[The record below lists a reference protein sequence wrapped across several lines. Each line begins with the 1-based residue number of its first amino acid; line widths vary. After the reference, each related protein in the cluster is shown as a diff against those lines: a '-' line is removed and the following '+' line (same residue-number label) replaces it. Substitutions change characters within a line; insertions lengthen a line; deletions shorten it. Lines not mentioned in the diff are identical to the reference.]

1 MGRKRQ
7 RILCV
12 DYNADVRE
20 MLAALL
26 GAAGYDATAVAAP
39 QDAERFVSGEGFDLF
54 ILDKVPR
61 VDPGLKLCREL
72 RRRHPHTPII
82 VYSADVSER
91 HHREA
96 AEAGATACIDKP
108 DVRPLVRAVE
118 NLIRCECRGRPYPAA
133 RSAARQRVVAGGDA
147 VQDEL
152 HGVRRHHDAHDA
164 GDDVHLAL
172 ADARHQTPA

>member
-1 MGRKRQ
+1 MAHERR

-12 DYNADVRE
+12 DYDEDVRE

-26 GAAGYDATAVAAP
+26 RASGYEATAVAAA
-39 QDAERFVSGEGFDLF
+39 QDAERLASLGGFDLF
-54 ILDKVPR
+54 IIDKVPR

-91 HHREA
+91 HRREA
-96 AEAGATACIDKP
+96 MDAGATACVDKP

-118 NLIRCECRGRPYPAA
+118 NLSRREGRRATYAPADPAA
-133 RSAARQRVVAGGDA
+133 RPRRDVAGDA
-147 VQDEL
+147 VRGAAAPD
-152 HGVRRHHDAHDA
+152 R
-164 GDDVHLAL
+164 
-172 ADARHQTPA
+172 

>member
-1 MGRKRQ
+1 MGHKKQ

-26 GAAGYDATAVAAP
+26 CAAGYDATAVAAP
-39 QDAERFVSGEGFDLF
+39 QDAERPAPREGFDLF
-54 ILDKVPR
+54 ILDRVPR
-61 VDPGLKLCREL
+61 IDPGLKLCREL
-72 RRRHPHTPII
+72 RRRHPRTPII

-108 DVRPLVRAVE
+108 DVKPLVRAVE
-118 NLIRCECRGRPYPAA
+118 NLIGCERGEWPYPAA
-133 RSAARQRVVAGGDA
+133 RSGVVTSYSHA
-147 VQDEL
+147 
-152 HGVRRHHDAHDA
+152 
-164 GDDVHLAL
+164 
-172 ADARHQTPA
+172 